1 MKWFH
6 HECAARHDPK
16 LQMLGTAHGGE
27 GLGTFWGL
35 LEEIGQHSETFHLK
49 VTANN
54 DEADRKFSQMMQ
66 RNPEDGAAMFN
77 THTDLN
83 EIPMLPLKIL
93 ARNLFTTSNRLK
105 TIIETCVTV
114 GLFDQSKWLQFNV
127 LYSPSFEQRADD
139 YTRRLQ
145 RKTVGVR
152 RDSGLRTDDDRS
164 PDEQP
169 PQSNRL
175 PSSNVRS
182 EQHAN
187 PDQIQIKGKPDEELL
202 VEKTS
207 DEKPESGTEQSPAIK
222 DELFLIELSGE
233 RFVECSKVLRQ
244 TLCRWNEQHSAKFEW
259 NPSDGELRKL
269 LCGGNYD
276 HKLNLCYQAYNLLGE
291 KINYPELV
299 RRAINLMLKASEKSR
314 INNPFG
320 WLWTCIHGNGDG
332 TTPWVQLMT
341 SDEEQ
346 AIGSLINR
354 NPQLHHSRL

>member
-54 DEADRKFSQMMQ
+54 DEADHNFSQMMQ
-66 RNPEDGAAMFN
+66 RNPEDGVATFN
-77 THTDLN
+77 SHTDLN

-105 TIIETCVTV
+105 AIIETCVTV

-145 RKTVGVR
+145 RKTGSVR
-152 RDSGLRTDDDRS
+152 TDSGQRTDDDQTPAERS
-164 PDEQP
+164 PEPDRS
-169 PQSNRL
+169 QSQNVL
-175 PSSNVRS
+175 PDK
-182 EQHAN
+182 HAN
-187 PDQIQIKGKPDEELL
+187 TDQTQIKDRLEEELL
-202 VEKTS
+202 AKKTS
-207 DEKPESGTEQSPAIK
+207 DEKRKNEPEQPAAIN
-222 DELFLIELSGE
+222 DELYLIKLSE
-233 RFVECSKVLRQ
+233 EQFVDCSKALRLA
-244 TLCRWNEQHSAKFEW
+244 LCRWNEQHSSKFEW

-341 SDEEQ
+341 ADEEQ
-346 AIGSLINR
+346 SISSIINR
-354 NPQLHHSRL
+354 NPQLRHSRL